1 MRRPWRSLGLLWLA
15 AMALVCTGLG
25 HPPLRDWDEGIVA
38 RVALE
43 ISQHPWPQRLLPTY
57 WGEAYL
63 NKPPGLHWL
72 IAATIQGWRSLTGA
86 GNAAL
91 PPEWVVRLVPALG
104 SSLLVPLLGLV
115 QWQLRP
121 GQRDRALATAVITLT
136 LLPLARHGHLAML
149 DGSQLSAMALVWLG
163 LLLGKPGRPGQ
174 TGLGGLLAGAGGSI
188 LLLLKAPVALPVLLS
203 GLVLRHLDR
212 QLPRASWGWLLLGCC
227 VGLLPGLAWHG
238 WHWHERGQEAL
249 VMWGAQGLA
258 RVASSVENH
267 SGGPLPPLIQVVTG
281 GWPWLPLWPIGIGLA
296 WRERRQPWGLW
307 SLGLTVVMSLLVLP
321 LQTQLPWYSLL
332 LWPPFALISA
342 PVLVALARHRAPAAV
357 QRWIPAL
364 WLALGGLLLA
374 AGSVA
379 VAAGGPQAFAL
390 TLPAG
395 AGLCAAGW
403 LLRPRSSR
411 PGQRAICLLAL
422 GCYFSLA
429 LLFQSPLWNWEL
441 NASPSI
447 QPLIGLV
454 SPSSL
459 GGGRS
464 QLPLF
469 VNSSEAS
476 RPSVRWYANQHLHR
490 LRAKSLKPGEAAL
503 VVTQSERA
511 PAGLRCQLDLAGSGG
526 WNRWSCQ
533 KAGQAI
539 IKKGEP

>member
-1 MRRPWRSLGLLWLA
+1 
-15 AMALVCTGLG
+15 
-25 HPPLRDWDEGIVA
+25 
-38 RVALE
+38 
-43 ISQHPWPQRLLPTY
+43 
-57 WGEAYL
+57 
-63 NKPPGLHWL
+63 
-72 IAATIQGWRSLTGA
+72 
-86 GNAAL
+86 
-91 PPEWVVRLVPALG
+91 
-104 SSLLVPLLGLV
+104 
-115 QWQLRP
+115 
-121 GQRDRALATAVITLT
+121 
-136 LLPLARHGHLAML
+136 
-149 DGSQLSAMALVWLG
+149 
-163 LLLGKPGRPGQ
+163 
-174 TGLGGLLAGAGGSI
+174 
-188 LLLLKAPVALPVLLS
+188 
-203 GLVLRHLDR
+203 
-212 QLPRASWGWLLLGCC
+212 
-227 VGLLPGLAWHG
+227 
-238 WHWHERGQEAL
+238 
-249 VMWGAQGLA
+249 MWGAQGLA